1 MRIQLILIA
10 FFIFI
15 FQLHALD
22 LKAQRVSLNL
32 ENARL
37 EQTLEQLTRQTGY
50 DFIYN
55 PKLIKQQAVNVTILE
70 LNISLEKA
78 LDEIF
83 NKQPNLDFTIDDKTI
98 VLHPRKHSK
107 TALASAQQ
115 RRTIRGTI
123 SDASRNPISN

>member
-1 MRIQLILIA
+1 MKFYSQFGQSTSCVSQKRLKRLIMRIQLILIA

-98 VLHPRKHSK
+98 VLHPRK
-107 TALASAQQ
+107 Q
-115 RRTIRGTI
+115 
-123 SDASRNPISN
+123 SREVL